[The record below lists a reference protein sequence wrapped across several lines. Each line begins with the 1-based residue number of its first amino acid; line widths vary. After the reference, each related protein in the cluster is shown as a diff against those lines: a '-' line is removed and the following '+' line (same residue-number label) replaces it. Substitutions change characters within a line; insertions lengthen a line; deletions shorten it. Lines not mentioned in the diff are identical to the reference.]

1 MNLAIIIPVYNDW
14 KSLDTLVKNID
25 AHLSSHKGY
34 ELIDIFVVNDYSSE
48 NPLNA
53 NSSFSDIQVI
63 NKINIIHLVRNLGH
77 QKAIATGL
85 AYVAQLAVHYDVVVM
100 DSDGEDKP
108 EDISKLIEASNPR
121 TAEVIFAHR
130 GRRSESLPFRFFYL
144 LYKFLFRLL
153 TGSSISFG
161 NFCFIP
167 HPRLHTLASSTEIWN
182 HLSAGILKTKIPYQK
197 IKTSRGK
204 RYFGTSKMNFPALV
218 LHGLSALSVHID
230 TISVRFLIACLNLIL
245 VAVSIILAVIY
256 VKFFTPYATPGWS
269 TTIVVGFSALIMQIF
284 FISIFLVFVTLMHR
298 TNKLFIPL
306 SDSKIFIDRIETL
319 NLVKR

>member
-14 KSLDTLVKNID
+14 KSFHNLAKNID
-25 AHLSSHKGY
+25 AHLQSHTGY
-34 ELIDIFVVNDYSSE
+34 ELIEFFIVNDYSTE
-48 NPLNA
+48 KL
-53 NSSFSDIQVI
+53 SDNDYDLSDLKVVD
-63 NKINIIHLVRNLGH
+63 KINVIHLVRNLGH

-85 AYVAQLAVHYDVVVM
+85 AYVSQLNVNYDVVVM

-108 EDISKLIEASNPR
+108 EDIVKLINASDKQ

-130 GRRSESLPFRFFYL
+130 GRRSEGLFFRFFYF
-144 LYKFLFRLL
+144 LYKLLFRML

-167 HPRLHTLASSTEIWN
+167 YQRLRTLASSTEIWN
-182 HLSAGILKTKIPYQK
+182 HLSSGILKTKVPYRK
-197 IKTSRGK
+197 IKTERGK

-230 TISVRFLIACLNLIL
+230 TISVRFLIACINLIL
-245 VAVSIILAVIY
+245 IAVSIILAVVYI
-256 VKFFTPYATPGWS
+256 KFFTPYATPGWS

-306 SDSKIFIDRIETL
+306 SDSQIFIAHVETIKL
-319 NLVKR
+319 T